1 MTTQSFERT
10 NNRLFVCLFVCL
22 SVCLLVCFFV
32 CVSVSTKRYVGPIR
46 SAKNPLTT
54 YIGVEWDDPSR
65 GKHNG
70 TVPAKT
76 TKDGKSSSPPETY
89 FVTQVHP
96 QAGSFVLPKKVK
108 DCGEES

>member
-1 MTTQSFERT
+1 MILPVFA
-10 NNRLFVCLFVCL
+10 CLFV
-22 SVCLLVCFFV
+22 
-32 CVSVSTKRYVGPIR
+32 STTRYVGPIR
-46 SAKNPLTT
+46 SAKNPLAT

-76 TKDGKSSSPPETY
+76 TKDGKSSQPETY